1 MRKLNTILSVLLLFI
16 CLLHGLMGSFML
28 LGISSGAGKFLA
40 WIGVGILAAHTVLG
54 LLLTAQTFRA
64 SRSGGKLYGK
74 QNALFWAR
82 RTSGL
87 AILLML
93 FFHIGVF
100 GRVQDGVYI
109 LFPFTTVRLLTQLLL
124 VASVFVHLLL
134 NLRPLLVSLGI
145 VRDKEQRGD
154 LYLILSILVL
164 FAAGSIILY
173 YIGVEQCMKHTLVIV
188 GAGLAGLSAA
198 LTAVKN
204 GWTVKLVSSLASERA
219 QSVMAEGGINAALNT
234 KGEEDSPEQHYTDTL
249 TAACGLADPNAVWG
263 MTQAASELVRSLHH
277 LGVQFNVT
285 DDDELDLRNFGGQ
298 KKKRT
303 AFAQSDTGKQ
313 LMTALIDA
321 VRREESAGT
330 VERFPHHKFRTLLLS
345 GNICGGCTVQ
355 DTYTGELLRFVCDA
369 VLIAT
374 GGLHGLFGDT
384 TGSLANTGE
393 VTAELFRLGVPMAN
407 LEMIQ
412 YHPTTVE
419 LGEKRML
426 LSEAARG
433 EGGRLFALRNRKPW
447 YFMEEKY
454 PELGNL
460 MPRDITAREVWTVS
474 RDYEV
479 FLDMTELPKEVM
491 EHKLAGLVDDC
502 QTYLHKDIR
511 KEPIPILPGIHYFMG
526 GIQVDE
532 RHRTSMRNLY
542 AAGECCAQYHGANR
556 LGGNSLLGA
565 IYGGQIAAETAC
577 RETVSSPNM
586 PCAEESLLPELS
598 PDAQMQMNRILLNAL
613 GVVRDAQTLEAGIQE
628 IRKLSGTLPL
638 LGCAMLESA
647 LARKESRGAHWRAD
661 YPQRNDAVYCKTTVA
676 HWNGQHI
683 AISFESIPE
692 RRHDL

>member
-1 MRKLNTILSVLLLFI
+1 
-16 CLLHGLMGSFML
+16 
-28 LGISSGAGKFLA
+28 
-40 WIGVGILAAHTVLG
+40 
-54 LLLTAQTFRA
+54 
-64 SRSGGKLYGK
+64 
-74 QNALFWAR
+74 
-82 RTSGL
+82 
-87 AILLML
+87 
-93 FFHIGVF
+93 
-100 GRVQDGVYI
+100 
-109 LFPFTTVRLLTQLLL
+109 
-124 VASVFVHLLL
+124 
-134 NLRPLLVSLGI
+134 
-145 VRDKEQRGD
+145 
-154 LYLILSILVL
+154 
-164 FAAGSIILY
+164 
-173 YIGVEQCMKHTLVIV
+173 MKHTLVIV

-355 DTYTGELLRFVCDA
+355 DSYTGELLRFVCDA

-433 EGGRLFALRNRKPW
+433 EGGRLFALRNGKPW

-598 PDAQMQMNRILLNAL
+598 PDAQMQIFVKSETAGSSIDIDGTITTRQLTETEAASLFPNLTVTAHAVFRVDDTVSDSNKELIGFEGKIENAKVVISTTDITLLDTKIVGSEESSEVNGTSVTAGYFVTDRNSVGEQNVIYYATFKLGDSTVYVENAGAKTESESVKNDL
-613 GVVRDAQTLEAGIQE
+613 ATIIQE
-628 IRKLSGTLPL
+628 LINNGALDLS
-638 LGCAMLESA
+638 SF
-647 LARKESRGAHWRAD
+647 
-661 YPQRNDAVYCKTTVA
+661 
-676 HWNGQHI
+676 NG
-683 AISFESIPE
+683 
-692 RRHDL
+692 

>member
-1 MRKLNTILSVLLLFI
+1 
-16 CLLHGLMGSFML
+16 
-28 LGISSGAGKFLA
+28 
-40 WIGVGILAAHTVLG
+40 
-54 LLLTAQTFRA
+54 
-64 SRSGGKLYGK
+64 
-74 QNALFWAR
+74 
-82 RTSGL
+82 
-87 AILLML
+87 
-93 FFHIGVF
+93 
-100 GRVQDGVYI
+100 
-109 LFPFTTVRLLTQLLL
+109 
-124 VASVFVHLLL
+124 
-134 NLRPLLVSLGI
+134 
-145 VRDKEQRGD
+145 
-154 LYLILSILVL
+154 
-164 FAAGSIILY
+164 
-173 YIGVEQCMKHTLVIV
+173 MKHTLVIV

-234 KGEEDSPEQHYTDTL
+234 KGEEDSPEQHYADTL
-249 TAACGLADPNAVWG
+249 TTACGLADPNAVWG
-263 MTQAASELVRSLHH
+263 MTQAAPELVHSLHR

-330 VERFPHHKFRTLLLS
+330 VERFPHHKFRTLLFS

-374 GGLHGLFGDT
+374 GGPHGLFGDT

-419 LGEKRML
+419 QGGKRML

-433 EGGRLFALRNRKPW
+433 EGGRLLALRNGKPW

>member
-1 MRKLNTILSVLLLFI
+1 
-16 CLLHGLMGSFML
+16 
-28 LGISSGAGKFLA
+28 
-40 WIGVGILAAHTVLG
+40 
-54 LLLTAQTFRA
+54 
-64 SRSGGKLYGK
+64 
-74 QNALFWAR
+74 
-82 RTSGL
+82 
-87 AILLML
+87 
-93 FFHIGVF
+93 
-100 GRVQDGVYI
+100 
-109 LFPFTTVRLLTQLLL
+109 
-124 VASVFVHLLL
+124 
-134 NLRPLLVSLGI
+134 
-145 VRDKEQRGD
+145 
-154 LYLILSILVL
+154 
-164 FAAGSIILY
+164 
-173 YIGVEQCMKHTLVIV
+173 MKHTLVIV

-234 KGEEDSPEQHYTDTL
+234 KGEEDSPEQHYADTL

-433 EGGRLFALRNRKPW
+433 EGGRLFALRNGKPW

-565 IYGGQIAAETAC
+565 LYGGRVAAKSACEQADVVDLSCATQIDFPPASQISEIKQLNKVMQET
-577 RETVSSPNM
+577 M
-586 PCAEESLLPELS
+586 
-598 PDAQMQMNRILLNAL
+598 
-613 GVVRDAQTLEAGIQE
+613 GVVRNENTLLNGIQTVQA
-628 IRKLSGTLPL
+628 LTGNLPL
-638 LGCAMLESA
+638 LGMAVLKSA
-647 LARKESRGAHWRAD
+647 LARKESRGAHWRED
-661 YPQRNDAVYCKTTVA
+661 YPKSNDDDYLKTTVA
-676 HWNGQHI
+676 RFDGKQI
-683 AISFESIPE
+683 QISFVPVPE
-692 RRHDL
+692 RR

>member
-1 MRKLNTILSVLLLFI
+1 
-16 CLLHGLMGSFML
+16 
-28 LGISSGAGKFLA
+28 
-40 WIGVGILAAHTVLG
+40 
-54 LLLTAQTFRA
+54 
-64 SRSGGKLYGK
+64 
-74 QNALFWAR
+74 
-82 RTSGL
+82 
-87 AILLML
+87 
-93 FFHIGVF
+93 
-100 GRVQDGVYI
+100 
-109 LFPFTTVRLLTQLLL
+109 
-124 VASVFVHLLL
+124 
-134 NLRPLLVSLGI
+134 
-145 VRDKEQRGD
+145 
-154 LYLILSILVL
+154 
-164 FAAGSIILY
+164 
-173 YIGVEQCMKHTLVIV
+173 MKHTLVIV

-433 EGGRLFALRNRKPW
+433 EGGRLFALRNGKPW
-447 YFMEEKY
+447 YFMESF
-454 PELGNL
+454 N
-460 MPRDITAREVWTVS
+460 R
-474 RDYEV
+474 
-479 FLDMTELPKEVM
+479 FL
-491 EHKLAGLVDDC
+491 
-502 QTYLHKDIR
+502 I
-511 KEPIPILPGIHYFMG
+511 I
-526 GIQVDE
+526 
-532 RHRTSMRNLY
+532 
-542 AAGECCAQYHGANR
+542 
-556 LGGNSLLGA
+556 SLDVL
-565 IYGGQIAAETAC
+565 IC
-577 RETVSSPNM
+577 RYS
-586 PCAEESLLPELS
+586 
-598 PDAQMQMNRILLNAL
+598 
-613 GVVRDAQTLEAGIQE
+613 
-628 IRKLSGTLPL
+628 PL
-638 LGCAMLESA
+638 LRAFPA
-647 LARKESRGAHWRAD
+647 LFISEEPHKSFY
-661 YPQRNDAVYCKTTVA
+661 YPSCFHFQK
-676 HWNGQHI
+676 
-683 AISFESIPE
+683 
-692 RRHDL
+692 

>member
-1 MRKLNTILSVLLLFI
+1 
-16 CLLHGLMGSFML
+16 
-28 LGISSGAGKFLA
+28 
-40 WIGVGILAAHTVLG
+40 
-54 LLLTAQTFRA
+54 
-64 SRSGGKLYGK
+64 
-74 QNALFWAR
+74 
-82 RTSGL
+82 
-87 AILLML
+87 
-93 FFHIGVF
+93 
-100 GRVQDGVYI
+100 
-109 LFPFTTVRLLTQLLL
+109 
-124 VASVFVHLLL
+124 
-134 NLRPLLVSLGI
+134 
-145 VRDKEQRGD
+145 
-154 LYLILSILVL
+154 
-164 FAAGSIILY
+164 
-173 YIGVEQCMKHTLVIV
+173 MKHTLVIV

-234 KGEEDSPEQHYTDTL
+234 KGEEDSPEQHYADTL

-263 MTQAASELVRSLHH
+263 MTQAAPELVHSLHR
-277 LGVQFNVT
+277 LGVQF
-285 DDDELDLRNFGGQ
+285 DLRNFGGQ

-330 VERFPHHKFRTLLLS
+330 VERFPHHKFRTLLFS

-374 GGLHGLFGDT
+374 GGPHGLFGDT

-419 LGEKRML
+419 QGGKRML

-433 EGGRLFALRNRKPW
+433 EGGRLLALRNGKPW

>member
-173 YIGVEQCMKHTLVIV
+173 YRVEQCMKHTLVIV

-433 EGGRLFALRNRKPW
+433 EGGRLFALRNGKPW

>member
-1 MRKLNTILSVLLLFI
+1 MKGKFITLVLTLGFLAAFGVFMHSPPSILDGLTGATPKAKRAAQMAAPLEGNYLFCINPALEPFSDADFRNDLKAFVSGETEVLSDAGLPHMTLSV
-16 CLLHGLMGSFML
+16 CE
-28 LGISSGAGKFLA
+28 
-40 WIGVGILAAHTVLG
+40 TD
-54 LLLTAQTFRA
+54 
-64 SRSGGKLYGK
+64 Y
-74 QNALFWAR
+74 
-82 RTSGL
+82 
-87 AILLML
+87 
-93 FFHIGVF
+93 
-100 GRVQDGVYI
+100 
-109 LFPFTTVRLLTQLLL
+109 
-124 VASVFVHLLL
+124 
-134 NLRPLLVSLGI
+134 PLLC
-145 VRDKEQRGD
+145 
-154 LYLILSILVL
+154 Y
-164 FAAGSIILY
+164 A
-173 YIGVEQCMKHTLVIV
+173 T
-188 GAGLAGLSAA
+188 A
-198 LTAVKN
+198 LC
-204 GWTVKLVSSLASERA
+204 ER
-219 QSVMAEGGINAALNT
+219 
-234 KGEEDSPEQHYTDTL
+234 L
-249 TAACGLADPNAVWG
+249 TAAGADV
-263 MTQAASELVRSLHH
+263 TLKQYSETMLRSRAIN
-277 LGVQFNVT
+277 GRY
-285 DDDELDLRNFGGQ
+285 DDELDLRNFGGQ

-433 EGGRLFALRNRKPW
+433 EGGRLFALRNGKPW